1 MGQITLLEFATDNR
15 LAILLIKER
24 AKCRRRNRDAKKP
37 HILDR
42 ECDIDDL
49 SSRKMLSRLMP
60 PRRQWVTPS
69 KRAKLRNGATDTSK
83 NAEKAL
89 LLTISRDRRL
99 REKGA
104 SFPYL
109 DEMDAFF
116 SRIRKRLS
124 SDDLQLEKPRLMPIL
139 KDTKE
144 MGGGVLLVT
153 CRPLCAYSRLEDKI
167 ILSLTSRYLTRVV
180 DRYLHNGLLSYRP
193 PRLFRGENHHR
204 VDFNDGIELIKD
216 FRNEHNDSDIY
227 AADCDIKSFYDIIP
241 HQVVR
246 DCFWRLLNRTCLDE
260 EGKGQVMKVVEAYLK
275 SYNFYNDAWLK
286 AQQDD
291 SVYAKVRRRLHD
303 HDKRNM
309 YQLGWADEIK
319 GKTEEELLH
328 LGVPQGGAL
337 SLLVANIV
345 LNDVDRV
352 FTENEDPNRLF
363 MRFCDDMILLHTD
376 YEECCRLMERYAE
389 SLREHGLYYHD
400 FKCVADCSRREFW
413 GIKSHRPFLWGE
425 GEDNSNSYIG
435 FLGYELR
442 RDGKM
447 RLRKSNIERFKEKFD
462 RQRYALRRYSKKH
475 TPEETEQHQKK
486 VLDNILN
493 GVAFYTAFNQ
503 SAFKKSRQFKYLE
516 KLRDRLKKGNI
527 SES

>member
-1 MGQITLLEFATDNR
+1 MGQITLQEFATDRR
-15 LAILLIKER
+15 LTILLIKER

-37 HILDR
+37 HLLDR
-42 ECDIDDL
+42 ECDMDEL
-49 SSRKMLSRLMP
+49 SPRKMLSRLMP
-60 PRRQWVTPS
+60 SRKKWVKPS
-69 KRAKLRNGATDTSK
+69 KRAKLPNGATDTCK

-89 LLTISRDRRL
+89 LLTISRDRKL
-99 REKGA
+99 REKGE

-116 SRIRKRLS
+116 ARIRQRLA

-139 KDTKE
+139 KKTKK
-144 MGGGVLLVT
+144 MDDGRLLVT
-153 CRPLCAYSRLEDKI
+153 CRPLCAYTRLEDKI

-180 DRYLHNGLLSYRP
+180 DRYLHNELLSYRP
-193 PRLFRGENHHR
+193 PRYFRGENHHR
-204 VDFNDGIELIKD
+204 VDYNDGIELIKD

-246 DCFWRLLNRTCLDE
+246 DCFWRLLNRTDLDE

-286 AQQDD
+286 VQQDD
-291 SVYAKVRRRLHD
+291 SVYAKVRRSLHD
-303 HDKRNM
+303 HDKQNT
-309 YQLGWADEIK
+309 YVLGWVEDLLEK
-319 GKTEEELLH
+319 PEEELLH
-328 LGVPQGGAL
+328 LGVPQGGSL

-363 MRFCDDMILLHTD
+363 MRYCDDMILLHTD

-400 FKCVADCSRREFW
+400 FKCIADCSRREFW

-447 RLRKSNIERFKEKFD
+447 RLRKSNIERFKEKFE

-475 TPEETEQHQKK
+475 TPEEAEQHQQK

-493 GVAFYTAFNQ
+493 GVAFYEAFDLN
-503 SAFKKSRQFKYLE
+503 AFKQGSQYKFLK
-516 KLRDRLKKGNI
+516 KLRKRIEQKGI
-527 SES
+527 